1 MNKYKIL
8 TPCLV
13 FALLLVNNIAISAEE
28 SEVSRPNIVM
38 IVADDHG
45 LDAIG
50 AYGNKVI
57 KTPNLDALAANGVRF
72 NKAFATVSSCSSSRS
87 VMLTGLQNHANG
99 MYGLQHEKHHF
110 SSLDTVKSLPVLLSN
125 GGYKTARIGK
135 YHLAPEHVYRFD
147 TVLSKGAAND
157 MASIARSP
165 VEMANISKSF
175 IKDTQQPFFLFY
187 ASDDPH
193 RAYPFETFPEPNG
206 FGNRKQGYPGIT
218 EVLYTPEEV
227 IVPPYLPDTLAARKE
242 IAQYYQS
249 VSRLD
254 QGVGR
259 LIEVLKETGKYD
271 NTIILYLSDNGI
283 AFPGAKTN
291 LYDPGIQL
299 PLIVKAPKN
308 NKIGKSLNEMISW
321 TDLTP
326 TLLDYAGLL
335 TSTDKYHGKS
345 FRPLIEKSAIDSSEW
360 NEVYASH
367 TFHEVMMYY
376 PIRMVRTQQYKLL
389 WNIAYKLDYPSTH
402 DLQESLIWQETMR
415 SNQTQYGPRSLDDFF
430 HRAEFE
436 LYDVVNDPLEL
447 TNLANEE
454 EHQQILER
462 LINKI
467 KSFQKNTDDPWV
479 RKWRYK

>member
-1 MNKYKIL
+1 MLLIIVLNI
-8 TPCLV
+8 
-13 FALLLVNNIAISAEE
+13 LLLTESVYASEITDNSKQKSA
-28 SEVSRPNIVM
+28 PNIVM
-38 IVADDHG
+38 IIADDHG

-57 KTPNLDALAANGVRF
+57 KTPNIDALAEQGARF
-72 NKAFATVSSCSSSRS
+72 NRAFATVSSCSSSRS

-110 SSLDTVKSLPVLLSN
+110 SSLDTVQSLPVMLST

-135 YHLAPEHVYRFD
+135 YHLAPEDVYKFD
-147 TVLSKGAAND
+147 VVLSKGAAND

-165 VEMANISKSF
+165 VEMANVAKDF
-175 IKDTQQPFFLFY
+175 IGNSEQPFFLFY

-193 RAYPFETFPEPNG
+193 RAYPFETYPEPNK
-206 FGNRKQGYPGIT
+206 FGNRQQGYPGVT
-218 EVLYTPEEV
+218 EVQYDPNDV
-227 IVPPYLPDTLAARKE
+227 IVPDYLPDTLAARKE
-242 IAQYYQS
+242 LAEYYQS

-259 LIEVLKETGKYD
+259 LVEVLKETGKYE

-291 LYDPGIQL
+291 LYDAGIQL
-299 PLIVKAPKN
+299 PLIVRVPENLSAGKAFD
-308 NKIGKSLNEMISW
+308 EMISW

-335 TSTDKYHGKS
+335 KASDKFHGRS
-345 FRPLIEKSAIDSSEW
+345 FKNIIAGSKKASWD
-360 NEVYASH
+360 EVYASH

-402 DLQESLIWQETMR
+402 DLQESLIWQDMLRTKK
-415 SNQTQYGPRSLDDFF
+415 TQYGPRSLE
-430 HRAEFE
+430 A
-436 LYDVVNDPLEL
+436 
-447 TNLANEE
+447 
-454 EHQQILER
+454 
-462 LINKI
+462 
-467 KSFQKNTDDPWV
+467 
-479 RKWRYK
+479 